1 MIINFSHQK
10 GGTGK
15 STTAYHLAEAFER
28 KGYKVTIYD
37 LDIQDTCIEFNNLRE
52 TPKTNIIN
60 ITEDE
65 ELIRVIE
72 DAKEDEINI
81 IDSGG
86 FDSSLTRLA
95 IMGADINIT
104 PIADKVSE
112 ILAISNKYSKIL
124 EEIANATGED
134 TNTYVLLNRIHI
146 FAKNFDHLE
155 EIIKPH
161 KQMKILD
168 TIIRE
173 RAIYDKA
180 LQEGLTVQ
188 EANTLKGHED
198 ASYELN
204 KLAEELLSIYEEV
217 K

>member
-15 STTAYHLAEAFER
+15 STIAYHLAKAFED
-28 KGYKVTIYD
+28 KGFKTTIYD
-37 LDIQDTCIEFNNLRE
+37 LDIQDTCIEYNNLRDI
-52 TPKTNIIN
+52 PKSNILN

-65 ELIRVIE
+65 KLIEVI
-72 DAKEDEINI
+72 DQAKEDEIYI

-112 ILAISNKYSKIL
+112 ILAITKKYSKIL
-124 EEIANATGED
+124 KEIEEATQEQ
-134 TNTYVLLNRIHI
+134 TSTYVLLNRIHL
-146 FAKNFDHLE
+146 FAKNFEHLE
-155 EIIKPH
+155 AIIEPH
-161 KQMKILD
+161 KQMKILN
-168 TIIRE
+168 TIIRD

-198 ASYELN
+198 ARYELN
-204 KLAEELLSIYEEV
+204 KLAEELLAINKEE